1 MKSRSEETIENPALP
16 QLSGDLTLE
25 KWRQWTSSELQKS
38 MKNVTV
44 QRLSV
49 LDLIYS
55 QLHNYYDVIS
65 DSKWLVSNFFALP
78 YALKSVLLE
87 LLQYPVK
94 ASTLE
99 SFFKLFLEFDDLD
112 PSKDFANQPYSEFFR
127 SIRMD
132 FGMLSLKLRN
142 AAEMFDNMCERE
154 HVVIINNVIPSSAFM
169 LSRLVGEDRFAE
181 IISECSRHK
190 TKIPVGAFINLV
202 KRWDE
207 LSEYPLAWSIRLVQS

>member
-1 MKSRSEETIENPALP
+1 MTSSEQTVP

-25 KWRQWTSSELQKS
+25 KWSQWNSSELQKS

-99 SFFKLFLEFDDLD
+99 SFFKLFLEFDALD
-112 PSKDFANQPYSEFFR
+112 QSTDFASQPYSQFFD
-127 SIRMD
+127 SIRME
-132 FGMLSLKLRN
+132 FGILSLNLRT

-154 HVVIINNVIPSSAFM
+154 HVVIKNTVIPSSAFM

-181 IISECSRHK
+181 IVSECSKHK